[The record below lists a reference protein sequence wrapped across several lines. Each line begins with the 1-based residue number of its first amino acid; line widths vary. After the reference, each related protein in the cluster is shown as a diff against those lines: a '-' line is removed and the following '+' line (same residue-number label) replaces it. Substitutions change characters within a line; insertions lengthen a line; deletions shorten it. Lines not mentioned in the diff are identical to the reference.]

1 VIMKHYTQDIRS
13 GFINYF
19 KKHQHKAVAS
29 SSVIPH
35 QDPTLLFVNAG
46 MNQFKDV
53 FLGTSVRDYTRAV
66 TAQKCIRA
74 GGKHNDL
81 ENVGHTT
88 RHLTFFEMLGNFSF
102 GDYFKEDAIKFAY
115 EVSTEIFG
123 FEEEKIWA
131 TVFREDD
138 EAYELWRKILPE
150 SRICR
155 MDEKDNFW
163 AMGDTGPCGPC
174 SELLYDRGSHF
185 SSATSP
191 LQDPTGERF
200 LEFWNL
206 VFMQFNKD
214 ASGKMEKL
222 PKQSIDTGAGLERV
236 ISLKMGV
243 DTVFA
248 TDVLRDL
255 IAGVEELSSVRYEG
269 EFSALAPAFHV
280 IADHLRCLSF
290 AIADGAQPS
299 NIERGYV
306 LRKILRRAV
315 RYGRMLKF
323 EAPFLGKL
331 LPRLI
336 SSMQDPYSELALCK
350 NRIEEI
356 LTLEEEA
363 FFRTLKRGGN
373 LLSQV
378 VQKAEKGDKK
388 ISGDDAFKLK
398 DTYGLPLD
406 EILLLAKDS
415 ELSLDLDRYQLLEKE
430 AKERSKAASKEFSQ
444 VANETLFEGFV
455 KENGPTQFL
464 GYKDNKT
471 ESKVIGIFKE
481 GQFVDHAQEGDEVL
495 VFLDKTPFYAEKG
508 GQVGDKGILKSPS
521 CQLDVIDT
529 LSPFAGL
536 IAHKAY
542 IKLGSLALKED
553 ISALIDNERRLKIQ
567 NNHTATHLLHWALQ
581 KVVGDHIKQA
591 GSVVDD
597 QRLRFDFNHH
607 KALSD
612 EEILLIEDLVN
623 EKIKAN
629 QSVSDYEIS
638 YEEAQKKKEIKQF
651 FGDKYGSLVRV
662 IDIDF
667 CKELCG
673 GTHTTSTGNI
683 GYFRI
688 VKEGSI
694 SAGVRRIEAVSGK
707 EAEQYARDQESL
719 LKTAANLLKTSSA
732 LLPEKIERL
741 IKEAQDLQKEL
752 KSHAQEKL
760 KKQAKELVKNLET
773 IGDVPCVFALLQKEA
788 ATLKDLADLISNDLK
803 SFVVVLASVEEDKV
817 QFLTK
822 ISSDLHSKGLIANSL
837 IKEIAPLIGG
847 SGGGKQD
854 MAQAGGKEKDKAQE
868 ALNHAKKWIQTHT

>member
-1 VIMKHYTQDIRS
+1 MKHYTQDIRS

-269 EFSALAPAFHV
+269 EFSPLAPAFHV

-415 ELSLDLDRYQLLEKE
+415 ELSLDLERYQLLEKE

-612 EEILLIEDLVN
+612 EEILLIEDIVN

>member
-1 VIMKHYTQDIRS
+1 MKHYTQDIRS

-19 KKHQHKAVAS
+19 KKHHHKAVPS

-53 FLGTSVRDYTRAV
+53 FLGTSARDYTRAV
-66 TAQKCIRA
+66 TSQKCIRA

-115 EVSTEIFG
+115 EVSTQVFG

-138 EAYELWRKILPE
+138 EAFELWRKILPE
-150 SRICR
+150 NRICR

-163 AMGDTGPCGPC
+163 SMGDTGPCGPC
-174 SELLYDRGSHF
+174 SELLYDRGSQF
-185 SSATSP
+185 SSAQSP
-191 LQDPTGERF
+191 LHDPSGERF

-214 ASGKMEKL
+214 SSGKMEKL

-243 DTVFA
+243 NTVFA

-269 EFSALAPAFHV
+269 EFSPLAPAFHV

-323 EAPFLGKL
+323 EEPFLGKL

-336 SSMQDPYSELALCK
+336 NSMQDPYSELAISK

-415 ELSLDLDRYQLLEKE
+415 ELGVDLDRYQILEKE
-430 AKERSKAASKEFSQ
+430 AKERSKAASKDFCQ
-444 VANETLFEGFV
+444 VANETLFEGFL
-455 KENGPTQFL
+455 KEKGATLFK
-464 GYKDNKT
+464 GYKEDKT
-471 ESKVIGIFKE
+471 ESKVIAIFKD
-481 GQFVDHAQEGDEVL
+481 GQFVDKALEGDEVL

-508 GQVGDKGILKSPS
+508 GQVGDSGHLKSPS
-521 CQLDVIDT
+521 CMLDVLDT
-529 LSPFAGL
+529 VSPFAGL
-536 IAHKAY
+536 VAHKASV
-542 IKLGSLALKED
+542 KLGFINLNDD
-553 ISALIDNERRLKIQ
+553 ICAIIDKERRLKIQ

-591 GSVVDD
+591 GSVVD
-597 QRLRFDFNHH
+597 QERLRFDFNHH
-607 KALSD
+607 KALTE
-612 EEILLIEDLVN
+612 EEIVLIEDLVN
-623 EKIKAN
+623 EKIRIN
-629 QSVSDYEIS
+629 QTVDDYELS
-638 YEEAQKKKEIKQF
+638 YEDAQKKKDIKQF
-651 FGDKYGSLVRV
+651 FGDKYGNVVRV

-667 CKELCG
+667 SKELCG
-673 GTHTTSTGNI
+673 GTHTAKTGNI

-707 EAEQYARDQESL
+707 EAEQFARQQELL
-719 LKTAANLLKTSSA
+719 LKTAANLLKTTP
-732 LLPEKIERL
+732 LLVPEKIERL
-741 IKEAQDLQKEL
+741 LLDSSDLQKQI
-752 KSHAQEKL
+752 KVHALEKL
-760 KKQAKELVKNLET
+760 KKQAKELVKNHEKM
-773 IGDVPCVFALLQKEA
+773 GDVPCVFALLEKESA
-788 ATLKDLADLISNDLK
+788 SLKDLADLIGNDLK
-803 SFVVVLASVEEDKV
+803 SFVIVLASIEEDKV
-817 QFLTK
+817 QLLTK
-822 ISSDLHSKGLIANSL
+822 ISSDLHEKGLLANRL

-854 MAQAGGKEKDKAQE
+854 LAQAGGKEKSKAQE
-868 ALNHAKKWIQTHT
+868 ALNKAREWIQTLF